1 MEDLVAGKYNRGRVH
16 PKGSQNFRLGGQVGS
31 LASLQA
37 GLGALEGSEGAS
49 PEVLEVGHLA
59 DPEVGRLVAL
69 EGGHLVGLG
78 VDHREDPKGDY
89 LVVQVVDSDH
99 LGWQEVAPEEGG
111 KLDRYG
117 SLGRNKI
124 PG

>member
-1 MEDLVAGKYNRGRVH
+1 M
-16 PKGSQNFRLGGQVGS
+16 GSS
-31 LASLQA
+31 ASPQA
-37 GLGALEGSEGAS
+37 GLEAQEGSEGAS
-49 PEVLEVGHLA
+49 PEVLEVSPLV
-59 DPEVGRLVAL
+59 DPA
-69 EGGHLVGLG
+69 GGCLVGLE

-111 KLDRYG
+111 KLDWHG
-117 SLGRNKI
+117 S